1 LTEVAHDLS
10 LLNSMNPHLTQEYF
24 MAPVQQFLRE
34 ESGATAV
41 EYAVMLALILMA
53 LIVGVKSVGNSTS
66 GIWADN
72 QTKLEAAG
80 F

>member
-1 LTEVAHDLS
+1 
-10 LLNSMNPHLTQEYF
+10 
-24 MAPVQQFLRE
+24 MAAVPRVLCE
-34 ESGATAV
+34 DSGATAV
-41 EYAVMLALILMA
+41 EYAVMLALILMT